1 MVQTKKRKIQS
12 QSKSLFG
19 INDCHKPIRNTK
31 KSYAFNKKT
40 KPYKMSLVTKPYNYP
55 NIILF
60 PHKLGQTKFGVDKA
74 PKYLDKFINHDTHKV
89 TTVKNTGNF
98 FKNINALYNANN
110 KITGKRINIGGDH
123 SMAIA
128 TIAYTVNKYPGA
140 KVIYFDSHAD
150 LNTYDASGSKH
161 YHGMPLSF
169 VTGLDSDKKFK
180 FIKNKLS
187 FNNLLYIGSRCW
199 DIFER
204 DAALEHNI
212 RFLDPKDINNHFT
225 DSMNKILDF
234 VGNSP
239 VHISFDVDSIDPKY
253 IPSTGTPV
261 KHGIQLENAIKILDN
276 LNNNSN
282 IVNMDI
288 TELNMDLGT
297 KTDAEKSGKNTV
309 ELFKNFLD

>member
-1 MVQTKKRKIQS
+1 MVKTKKRKIQS
-12 QSKSLFG
+12 QSASLFG
-19 INDCHKPIRNTK
+19 INDCHKPIKNTK
-31 KSYAFNKKT
+31 KNYAFNKKT
-40 KPYKMSLVTKPYNYP
+40 KQFNMSTVSKPYNYP

-60 PHKLGQTKFGVDKA
+60 PHKLGQTKHGVDKA
-74 PKYLDKFINHDTHKV
+74 PKYLNEFVNHDTHTV
-89 TTVKNTGNF
+89 TQVKKYDDL
-98 FKNINALYNANN
+98 FKSLNALYNANK
-110 KITGKRINIGGDH
+110 KINGKRINIGGDH

-128 TIAYTVNKYPGA
+128 TIGYTMNKYPNA

-150 LNTYDASGSKH
+150 LNTYNASGSKH

-180 FIKNKLS
+180 FIKNKLK
-187 FNNLLYIGSRCW
+187 FDNLLYIGGRCW

-204 DAALEHNI
+204 DEALKHNI
-212 RFLDPKDINNHFT
+212 RFLEPKDINNHFT

-234 VGNSP
+234 VGDSP

-261 KHGIQLENAIKILDN
+261 KHGIELKNAIKILDN

-288 TELNMDLGT
+288 TELNMDLGSSS
-297 KTDAEKSGKNTV
+297 DAEKSGKNTV
-309 ELFKNFLD
+309 ELFSRFLN